1 MNHNLMRQFTQE
13 VNGETII
20 FDVQYNPK
28 THHFTVTENTLV
40 QYTLIFDP
48 TTRTWTTTDVPEPSL
63 PINELA
69 ALVQQSF
76 GVFV

>member
-48 TTRTWTTTDVPEPSL
+48 TTRTWTTIDGPEPSL